1 MTEEIFEAEW
11 VTGDDDANPNG
22 TPPPRE
28 VAVWRQPPTV
38 PDLVDGW
45 VEKAAA
51 VFRLADR
58 IADTDFVPGK
68 INRDGSMT
76 GLRGSPAAVAACIL
90 TGREL
95 GIGPMASL
103 KHVQVVRGTPS
114 LSAEFKRARAL
125 AAGHEIRIVQRDSN
139 ACILEGRRRGQR
151 DWVTFR
157 YTLDDAKR
165 AGLLRGGESAWAT
178 RPRRMLF
185 ARASSELCDALFPDT
200 TNGLPTTELIAE
212 GEFDEFAGYD
222 EPPSSTPDERE
233 KAGRTRQR
241 KTPARPEPNPAPEP
255 EPPAAGVAVDVAGP
269 EPEPA
274 PAPAPEPEPE
284 PKAKPKAKR
293 NARDAIMRSFRD
305 AGLDADD
312 KAAHRHS
319 AMTAIV
325 GREIT
330 SADDLT
336 DDEQSTVAD
345 TLAECI
351 AIAKAG
357 VLEIPKGYRKKDDLQ
372 RIAFD
377 VIRELVTASRQTEAR
392 PEVED
397 PPFPEDFPDTPLP
410 TNDQD

>member
-1 MTEEIFEAEW
+1 MTDEIFEAEW

-28 VAVWRQPPTV
+28 VAVWRQPPAV

-51 VFRLADR
+51 VFRLADK
-58 IADTDFVPGK
+58 IADTDFVP
-68 INRDGSMT
+68 S
-76 GLRGSPAAVAACIL
+76 GLRDSPAAVAACIL

-103 KHVQVVRGTPS
+103 KHIQVVRGTPS
-114 LSAEFKRARAL
+114 LSAEFKRARARG
-125 AAGHEIRIVQRDSN
+125 AGHDIKIVRRDSTE
-139 ACILEGRRRGQR
+139 CILEGRRRGQK
-151 DWVTFR
+151 DWATFK
-157 YTLDDAKR
+157 YTIADAKL
-165 AGLLRGGESAWAT
+165 AGLLKPGSAWAT

-185 ARASSELCDALFPDT
+185 ARCSSELCDSLFEDT

-222 EPPSSTPDERE
+222 EPPASTPEERD

-241 KTPARPEPNPAPEP
+241 KTPAKPEPNPGPEP
-255 EPPAAGVAVDVAGP
+255 EPPAAGPAVDVAGP

-274 PAPAPEPEPE
+274 PEPAPEPEA
-284 PKAKPKAKR
+284 KAKPKTKR
-293 NARDAIMRSFRD
+293 GARDAIMRSFRD
-305 AGLDADD
+305 AGLDRDD

-319 AMTAIV
+319 AMSAII

-345 TLAECI
+345 TLAECVEH
-351 AIAKAG
+351 AK
-357 VLEIPKGYRKKDDLQ
+357 VLVGEIQPGHRKRDDLQ
-372 RIAFD
+372 RVAFE
-377 VIRELVTASRQTEAR
+377 VIRELVTASRADDNPLHYAYQGSGDD
-392 PEVED
+392 VIED
-397 PPFPEDFPDTPLP
+397 PEGDTPSLY
-410 TNDQD
+410 NDQD